1 VNVVD
6 AFLVEVGGH
15 KLLLPMQHIVETRL
29 VKEAQIKTEAGR
41 GTLRFYDQAVL
52 LVNLEEAMK
61 LGTPSRNP
69 VFPVL
74 FIRSHEE
81 TLALQVDAILGRRKI
96 LLKPLPDPLQTL
108 AFISGVTIAENGM
121 PAFVVSVADIFA
133 RLKHRAVQSLSQG
146 EASLPASVLVID
158 DSLTTRTL
166 INGILLDEGYRVSLA
181 QSAEDAATM
190 IEEQNFDLIITDVE
204 MPGEDGFALTERIR
218 SHPKHSETPVM
229 IMSSRGSDAD
239 IRQGIAV
246 GASAYI
252 VKGQFEQ
259 KVFIE
264 TLESLI

>member
-1 VNVVD
+1 
-6 AFLVEVGGH
+6 
-15 KLLLPMQHIVETRL
+15 
-29 VKEAQIKTEAGR
+29 
-41 GTLRFYDQAVL
+41 
-52 LVNLEEAMK
+52 
-61 LGTPSRNP
+61 
-69 VFPVL
+69 
-74 FIRSHEE
+74 
-81 TLALQVDAILGRRKI
+81 
-96 LLKPLPDPLQTL
+96 LLKPLPDPLQTH
-108 AFISGVTIAENGM
+108 AFISGVTIAEHGM

-146 EASLPASVLVID
+146 EPSLPASVLVID

-181 QSAEDAATM
+181 QSAEDAAIM
-190 IEEQNFDLIITDVE
+190 IEEQDFDLIITDVE

-239 IRQGIAV
+239 IRQGISV